1 MRARLCDA
9 AAAAALAPQP
19 GEAQLAERGEGV
31 RGGTDGED
39 VVGGQVVREHRAHC
53 DEHVERQA
61 EEVVDGA
68 LLRVGHVPG

>member
-1 MRARLCDA
+1 MRALLCHA

-39 VVGGQVVREHRAHC
+39 VVGGQVVREHGAHC